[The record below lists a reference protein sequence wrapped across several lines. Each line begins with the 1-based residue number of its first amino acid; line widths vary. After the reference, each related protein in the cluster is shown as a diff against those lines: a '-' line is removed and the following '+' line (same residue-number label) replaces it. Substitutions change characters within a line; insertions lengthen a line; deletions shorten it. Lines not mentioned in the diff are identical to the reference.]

1 MLLDFVFNENDAI
14 PRWLE
19 QTREPIIR
27 KIEAVLRHIGQRFCG
42 LRGHQALVHFEPDR
56 VSLQCVRC
64 GFQSRGWQIGKTSPL
79 VRQRR
84 SSQVKARTTLV
95 RVHGRL
101 A

>member
-1 MLLDFVFNENDAI
+1 
-14 PRWLE
+14 
-19 QTREPIIR
+19 
-27 KIEAVLRHIGQRFCG
+27 
-42 LRGHQALVHFEPDR
+42 VHFEPDR